1 MNKKKVLFVT
11 GEVLEGNTSSMVRN
25 TAMLLGLSN
34 KGYIIHTVSLSL
46 KNEKEIP
53 TGNVNL
59 LNIEKRYYVS
69 RKSFIS
75 KLNKKIDNLDSL
87 MFRIKIIIGKLYSK
101 IRIYGVREDMLKSID
116 NVKLSGYYDFIL
128 SSSDPKIS
136 HLIAKKIIE
145 KHPNKFNKWIQ
156 YWGDPFYLDINSK
169 RIFFNYRIKK
179 EEYSLLLR
187 ADKVIYVSPLTIE
200 EQKRLFPKMKEK
212 MFFLPTPFID
222 TKIYKHKYGKKIIF
236 GYYGDYH
243 INIRNIL
250 PFYKVAKKQKRFNFE
265 IIGDS
270 EISLDTEK
278 NIVVDKRI
286 SYEEFKKH
294 ESECDILVC
303 ICNKTGTQIPGKAF
317 HYAATNKPILL
328 IVDGNK
334 KKIKFYFNKFNRYI
348 ICDNNENSITEAI
361 NNISKSL
368 DKKVYPL
375 LDFSCD
381 TVTEKLLN
389 LVNK

>member
-11 GEVLEGNTSSMVRN
+11 GEVLEENTSSMIRN
-25 TAMLLGLSN
+25 IAMLLGLSN
-34 KGYIIHTVSLSL
+34 KGYIIHTVSL

-53 TGNVNL
+53 TGNINL

-69 RKSFIS
+69 RKSIIS
-75 KLNKKIDNLDSL
+75 KINKKIDNLNSL
-87 MFRIKIIIGKLYSK
+87 KFRIKVIIGKLYIK
-101 IRIYGVREDMLKSID
+101 IRIYGVRDDMLKSID
-116 NVKLSGYYDFIL
+116 NVKFTEYYDFIL

-179 EEYSLLLR
+179 EEYSLLFR
-187 ADKVIYVSPLTIE
+187 ADKVIYVSPLTME

-212 MFFLPTPFID
+212 MFFLPIPFMD
-222 TKIYKHKYGKKIIF
+222 TKIYKHKHGKKIIF
-236 GYYGDYH
+236 GYYGDYYM
-243 INIRNIL
+243 NIRDIL

-265 IIGDS
+265 IIGNSD
-270 EISLDTEK
+270 ISLDNEK

-286 SYEEFKKH
+286 SYEECKKH

-303 ICNKTGTQIPGKAF
+303 ICNKTGTQIPGKVF
-317 HYAATNKPILL
+317 RYASINKPILL

-368 DKKVYPL
+368 GKKVYPL